1 MPTRHDPGSWSGRS
15 DSPDARARWER
26 TKTVF
31 LDSLDLAGPARE
43 TFLAHAC
50 GDDAE
55 LRAEVESLLA
65 SDAAAGGFGELP
77 APALL
82 ADDATSATHRLEP
95 GDRLGSYTI
104 DCFVAAGGMGE
115 VYRARHEVLGRRV
128 AIKTVSRAQMSDAAA
143 RRLMREA
150 RHVARLTHPNICAVY
165 EVGVDAGI
173 PYIVMEF
180 VEGRPLGE
188 LLRDGGIA
196 FEEAIAIAVQLAD
209 AVAHAHEHGV
219 VHRDLK
225 ASNIMLDAT
234 RRPVVLDFGIAKRLP
249 TLEET
254 RDSTTTGI
262 EQLAGTLSHMGPEVL
277 QGGQADER
285 SDIWSLGVLL
295 CELFTG
301 ALPFTGRTPFETC
314 SAILAE
320 PPRWSGRRIPLALRL
335 VLERCLVKAPA
346 ARYQRV
352 ADVRDALDAVRR
364 RRAWPLV
371 GRLLVATRGRTL
383 AVATGG
389 LALVGAA
396 IAAAPWLRD
405 RLAAPH
411 LGRVSTLAF
420 LPLTHDPHDS
430 SAAVYASGVTD
441 ALVARLGGLANVR
454 IVAPASAAHEAARS
468 RTLADAARRL
478 HADAVVEGRLRR
490 LGDRVL
496 VDLRLVE
503 PRRGRVVWSD
513 SYERSVAQVLALQGD
528 LVRALATEIRLT
540 IRPGSRGRLPA
551 ARAVNPEAYEAY
563 LRGRF
568 EWNTRTRESLQRAVV
583 QFKRAVD
590 LDPTFAPA
598 HAALADCYN
607 QFGTVMVGTG
617 SPAEY
622 RPRAAA
628 EAIKALQIDPNS
640 AEAHA
645 TLGYVRHYDWQWA
658 DAESEFRRAIELDPN
673 YPLARIW
680 YANMLMSRQRWPE
693 AFEQVEIARQL
704 DPYSLVVNTNVAWV
718 LSASGRPA
726 EAVVQLRRTLAL
738 DSTYVQAHWRLVPA
752 LARTHRLAA
761 ALDEARTVVRIT
773 DSMPPALGLLAELE
787 ARTGDSTNARRH
799 LRRLLE
805 RANTEYVSPASL
817 GGVYSAL
824 GDQTRAV
831 RYLKLAFAERSNAI
845 AYGRLDRALAQ
856 RDTEYRR
863 LAALADLR

>member
-1 MPTRHDPGSWSGRS
+1 
-15 DSPDARARWER
+15 
-26 TKTVF
+26 VF
-31 LDSLDLAGPARE
+31 HEALDLVGQARE

-50 GDDAE
+50 ADDAE

-82 ADDATSATHRLEP
+82 ADDEPSATRHRLEP
-95 GDRLGSYTI
+95 GARIGSYTI
-104 DCFVAAGGMGE
+104 ECFLAAGGMGE
-115 VYRARHEVLGRRV
+115 VYRARHDVLSRHV
-128 AIKTVSRAQMSDAAA
+128 AIKTVSPGQMSDAAT

-150 RHVARLTHPNICAVY
+150 RHAARLTHPNICAVH
-165 EVGVDAGI
+165 EVGEDAGI
-173 PYIVMEF
+173 PYIVMEY

-188 LLRDGGIA
+188 ILREDGIPLD
-196 FEEAIAIAVQLAD
+196 EAIAIAVQLAD
-209 AVAHAHEHGV
+209 AVAHAHAHGV

-225 ASNIMLDAT
+225 ASNMMLDAA
-234 RRPVVLDFGIAKRLP
+234 RRPVVLDFGLAKRLP
-249 TLEET
+249 TFEET
-254 RDSTTTGI
+254 RDSSTTGLG
-262 EQLAGTLSHMGPEVL
+262 QVVGTLSHMAPEVL
-277 QGGQADER
+277 QGAPADER
-285 SDIWSLGVLL
+285 SDVWSLGVVLFELL
-295 CELFTG
+295 TG
-301 ALPFTGRTPFETC
+301 ALPFSGRTPFETC
-314 SAILAE
+314 SAILSE
-320 PPRWSGRRIPLALRL
+320 SPRWSGRRIPLALRL
-335 VLERCLVKAPA
+335 MLERCLMKQPA
-346 ARYQRV
+346 ARYQHV
-352 ADVRDALDAVRR
+352 VEVRDALDAVRR

-371 GRLLVATRGRTL
+371 GRLLVVTRWRTL
-383 AVATGG
+383 AVVTGG
-389 LALVGAA
+389 LALVGVA

-405 RLAAPH
+405 RVATPH

-420 LPLTHDPHDS
+420 LPLTHDPRDS
-430 SAAVYASGVTD
+430 SAAVYASGMTD
-441 ALVARLGGLANVR
+441 GLVAQLGELANVR
-454 IVAPASAAHEAARS
+454 ILAPASAAHEAARS
-468 RTLADAARRL
+468 RTLAEAARRL
-478 HADAVVEGRLRR
+478 RAEAVVEGRLRR
-490 LGDRVL
+490 VGDRVL

-503 PRRGRVVWSD
+503 PSRGRVVWSD

-528 LVRALATEIRLT
+528 VVRALATEVRLT
-540 IRPGSRGRLPA
+540 IRRDSRERPSA

-568 EWNTRTRESLQRAVV
+568 EWNSRTRESLQRAVA
-583 QFKRAVD
+583 QFQRAVD

-617 SPAEY
+617 SPAEF

-628 EAIKALQIDPNS
+628 EAIKALQIDPS
-640 AEAHA
+640 SPEAHA

-680 YANMLMSRQRWPE
+680 YANMLMSRQRWRE
-693 AFEQVEIARQL
+693 AFEQAEIARQL

-726 EAVVQLRRTLAL
+726 DAVAQLRRTLAL

-752 LARTHRLAA
+752 LMRLHKVAA
-761 ALDEARTVVRIT
+761 ALDEARRVVRMT
-773 DSMPPALGLLAELE
+773 DSMPPALALLAELE
-787 ARTGDSTNARRH
+787 ARAGDSTSARLH

-805 RANTEYVSPASL
+805 RARTEYVPPASL

-824 GDQTRAV
+824 GDQARAV